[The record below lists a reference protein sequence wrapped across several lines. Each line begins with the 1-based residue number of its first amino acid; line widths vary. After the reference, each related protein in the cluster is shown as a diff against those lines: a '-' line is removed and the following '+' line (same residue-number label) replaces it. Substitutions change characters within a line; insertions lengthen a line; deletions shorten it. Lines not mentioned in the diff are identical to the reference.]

1 MRQCY
6 LLDLVYSFD
15 SVLEKADET
24 YTRVY
29 HIELF
34 VKEDYIIETMIGSL
48 SVFVNQLSKA
58 FLDLLK
64 LVVVR
69 FIHSAR
75 Y

>member
-6 LLDLVYSFD
+6 LLDLIYSFD

-34 VKEDYIIETMIGSL
+34 VKEEDYISETIMIGSL
-48 SVFVNQLSKA
+48 SVFL
-58 FLDLLK
+58 
-64 LVVVR
+64 
-69 FIHSAR
+69 
-75 Y
+75 